1 MPQEL
6 YHPPRE
12 SSLHSI
18 DGAFFGTSVASM
30 FFLTYPSLL
39 PKQVKSSALPL
50 ADSEHRESPQGG
62 CATSAS
68 GAVGK
73 PKDPEYYIPR
83 IFGFKVHPNFAGI
96 IAERVEEAK
105 AMRAML
111 VERTESA
118 LAAAR
123 GSYQHL
129 QQDEDE
135 EWSDE

>member
-39 PKQVKSSALPL
+39 PKQIKGASSPFPDA
-50 ADSEHRESPQGG
+50 EHRESHQGVCHTTG
-62 CATSAS
+62 S
-68 GAVGK
+68 GVVGK
-73 PKDPEYYIPR
+73 AKEPEYYIPR

-111 VERTESA
+111 TERTESA

-123 GSYQHL
+123 GNYQHL